1 MKAVIPVAGYATR
14 LYPLTENTAKALLTV
29 GGKEILAHF
38 LDKLEGLGGFNQVVL
53 VSNHKFYEA
62 FTAWAAEQSY
72 SFSIKV
78 INDGTTTNEN
88 RLGAVGDFVLGL
100 QALDGEPDHVLISAG
115 DGIFEDDF
123 EKMMQAFR
131 VGDASIIATKESPLE
146 VCKRCGVAKV
156 DAKNRLISF
165 VEKPELPPSNLVG
178 IMTYMIHRDHV
189 PHLHAAYQNWEH
201 SHEMNAGEAIRY
213 LVEVG
218 APLFA
223 YPIAGVWFDIGTIE
237 HLEEARRH
245 FGE

>member
-14 LYPLTENTAKALLTV
+14 LYPLTENTAKALLPV

-38 LDKLEGLGGFNQVVL
+38 LDKLEGLGGFDQVVL
-53 VSNHKFYEA
+53 VSNDKFYEA

-78 INDGTTTNEN
+78 VNDGTTTNEN

-115 DGIFEDDF
+115 DGIFEDSF
-123 EKMMQAFR
+123 EAMLAMFQL
-131 VGDASIIATKESPLE
+131 GNSSIIATKESPIE
-146 VCKRCGVAKV
+146 VCRRCGVAEV
-156 DAKNRLISF
+156 DSENRLVSF
-165 VEKPELPPSNLVG
+165 VEKPQTPPSNLVG
-178 IMTYMIHRDHV
+178 IMTYIIHRDHT
-189 PHLHAAYQNWEH
+189 PHLYKAYQNWSHE
-201 SHEMNAGEAIRY
+201 HEMNAGEAIRY

-223 YPIAGVWFDIGTIE
+223 YPIAGAWFDIGTID